1 MQRHGAS
8 AGLTLGCRACLGLM
22 AEGLINCSYLHLNP
36 KPETRFYCLGFLAEA
51 EVLREGTDVT
61 LVGWGNQAG
70 A

>member
-1 MQRHGAS
+1 
-8 AGLTLGCRACLGLM
+8 M

-51 EVLREGTDVT
+51 EVLREGPDVT
-61 LVGWGNQAG
+61 LVGWGNQAR